1 MQTYIIRRLLLV
13 IPTAFFISLIV
24 FFLFRLVPG
33 DIVDAIMFA
42 MEEQGELDP
51 VDEIILQRQF
61 GLDASVIEQYGRFLG
76 VTKQKDGI
84 YAGLLQGDLGYSW
97 ITRQPVT
104 EMIKKKI
111 PITLEL
117 GIFALI
123 IAQLIALPIGVVS
136 ALRQNTWAD
145 YLGRSFAILAISVPS
160 FWIATVVIVY
170 PSIWW
175 GYVPAIRWVGFTDN
189 PLKNLN
195 NMIVPVLVTGLLMS
209 GGNMR
214 MTRTMMLEVL
224 RRDFIRTAWSKGL
237 RERVVVYRHALK
249 NAMIPVI
256 TIIGMQVP
264 ILIGGS
270 VIIEQIFSL
279 PGMGYMMVMA
289 LNARDYP
296 VVNGVMLV
304 FAFGIVVINLLV
316 DLTYGILDP
325 KIKYE

>member
-1 MQTYIIRRLLLV
+1 M
-13 IPTAFFISLIV
+13 
-24 FFLFRLVPG
+24 PG

-42 MEEQGELDP
+42 MEEQGEIDP

-237 RERVVVYRHALK
+237 RERVVVYRHELK

>member
-1 MQTYIIRRLLLV
+1 
-13 IPTAFFISLIV
+13 
-24 FFLFRLVPG
+24 
-33 DIVDAIMFA
+33 MFA
-42 MEEQGELDP
+42 MEEQGEIDP

>member
-42 MEEQGELDP
+42 MEEQGEIDP